1 MIPEGSIMCARK
13 SVTFP
18 KPRLHKRG
26 YLRLRVCGIDF
37 TLGKPGSKQATERLN
52 AIMAAWIA
60 DECHMHSQAVTRAT
74 ELYTAYREW
83 CKRTGH
89 RAFTQN
95 KFGRE
100 LESRGFRKEKPTHGE
115 YRRAVVRH
123 GIELA
128 PINTN

>member
-1 MIPEGSIMCARK
+1 MRGLQEPD
-13 SVTFP
+13 SVKVAVAEYREESDT
-18 KPRLHKRG
+18 
-26 YLRLRVCGIDF
+26 I
-37 TLGKPGSKQATERLN
+37 
-52 AIMAAWIA
+52 AAWIA
-60 DECHMHSQAVTRAT
+60 DECHIHPQAVTRAT
-74 ELYTAYREW
+74 DLYTAYREW

-123 GIELA
+123 GIELS
-128 PINTN
+128 PIVTN